1 MLLLSLAAEAAC
13 PVQRTNAELRE
24 ALDEVDR
31 TWGVDPAAFE
41 AAIATERAML
51 PCMGRVVDTTL
62 AARLHRAEGLAA
74 FLARDL
80 DTARRAFAAARA
92 ADEAITLPPEMAPEG
107 GPLREAW
114 SALPAVSYDQKL
126 TRAEVGVGVYTD
138 GVWRHDG
145 RYGGGDLAPLDRP
158 FVAQRLRDTE
168 IVAWTVYAQSPAD
181 LPVLETEPQARAA
194 WAWWASGG
202 TAIAG
207 GALLGAAYAAD
218 ANYRQSTDIPTAD
231 QQREVVNGLAAA
243 SAGLGTLALGF
254 GVVAVAGSF

>member
-1 MLLLSLAAEAAC
+1 MLVLFFAAEAAC

-24 ALDEVDR
+24 ALDEVER
-31 TWGVDPAAFE
+31 TWGVDPTAFE

-51 PCMGRVVDTTL
+51 PCMGRIVDSAL
-62 AARLHRAEGLAA
+62 AARVHRAEGLAA

-80 DTARRAFAAARA
+80 DGARRAFAAARA

-114 SALPAVSYDQKL
+114 AALPVAAYDQKL
-126 TRAEVGVGVYTD
+126 TRVEAGVGVYTD
-138 GVWRHDG
+138 GVWRLDG

-158 FVAQRLRDTE
+158 FVAQQLADTE
-168 IVAWTVYAQSPAD
+168 IVAWTVYAQSPRD
-181 LPVLETEPQARAA
+181 LPVLEAEPQAKSG
-194 WAWWASGG
+194 WAWWATGG
-202 TAIAG
+202 TALAG

-218 ANYRQSTDIPTAD
+218 ANYRQSTDVPVAD
-231 QQREVVNGLAAA
+231 ERREVVNGLAGA
-243 SAGLGTLALGF
+243 SAGLGALALGF